1 MSIADS
7 IYGVAMQE
15 YGVSSILSVT
25 LEQIENAGR

>member
-15 YGVSSILSVT
+15 YGVSTILSVT
-25 LEQIENAGR
+25 LEQVARAGR